1 MTFRQRKKEMLQ
13 STEQK
18 LTKLLAEL
26 NADSREET
34 GTPVCET
41 ECTMARIRAYSDF
54 LYLLRVKPFQTFC
67 YYAAAFFFLIML
79 SAVWCSEWGLTAIF
93 GVIFLIFAT
102 LPHNMRI
109 HYFNKQADAL
119 EGYYNKIINA
129 DFGDEEIQLTVT
141 TAVPQKQQVDAD
153 GESIARTSVITED
166 TDAVRTSI
174 PYKNI
179 AQAVECAHSFYL
191 FPVDENG
198 KSTETI
204 ICDKTQFLR
213 GTPMQLRDILA
224 RKCGK
229 HFKIKVKKTPKAN

>member
-1 MTFRQRKKEMLQ
+1 MLQ

-153 GESIARTSVITED
+153 GESIARTSAITED

-198 KSTETI
+198 KSAETI

>member
-79 SAVWCSEWGLTAIF
+79 SAVWCSEWGLTAVF

-153 GESIARTSVITED
+153 GESIARTSAITED
-166 TDAVRTSI
+166 TDAMRTSI

-229 HFKIKVKKTPKAN
+229 HFKIKVKKTPRAN

>member
-1 MTFRQRKKEMLQ
+1 MTFRQRKKEVLQ

-34 GTPVCET
+34 GSPVCET

-54 LYLLRVKPFQTFC
+54 LYRLRVKPFQTFC

-79 SAVWCSEWGLTAIF
+79 SAVWCSEWVLTAIF
-93 GVIFLIFAT
+93 GVIFLIFAS

-119 EGYYNKIINA
+119 ERYYNKIINA

-141 TAVPQKQQVDAD
+141 MAVPQKQQVDAD
-153 GESIARTSVITED
+153 GGSVARTSVISEE
-166 TDAVRTSI
+166 TDAVRTVI

-179 AQAVECAHSFYL
+179 IQAVECAHSFYL
-191 FPVDENG
+191 FPTDDNG
-198 KSTETI
+198 KSAETI

-229 HFKIKVKKTPKAN
+229 RFKIKVKKTPKAD

>member
-153 GESIARTSVITED
+153 GESIARTSAITED

-229 HFKIKVKKTPKAN
+229 HFKIKVKKTPRAN

>member
-79 SAVWCSEWGLTAIF
+79 SAVWCSEWGLTAVF

-153 GESIARTSVITED
+153 GESIARTSAITED

-229 HFKIKVKKTPKAN
+229 HFKIKVKKTPRAN

>member
-26 NADSREET
+26 NADSREEA
-34 GTPVCET
+34 GPPVCET

-79 SAVWCSEWGLTAIF
+79 SAVWCSEWVLAVIF

-109 HYFNKQADAL
+109 HYFNKQADSL
-119 EGYYNKIINA
+119 EDYYNKVINA
-129 DFGDEEIQLTVT
+129 EFAEEEINLTISR
-141 TAVPQKQQVDAD
+141 AVPQKQQVDAD
-153 GESIARTSVITED
+153 GNSVARVSAAADDAEAARRSLPYSRIT
-166 TDAVRTSI
+166 
-174 PYKNI
+174 
-179 AQAVECAHSFYL
+179 QAVECAHSFYL

-198 KSTETI
+198 KPAETI

-213 GTPMQLRDILA
+213 GTPMQLRDLLA
-224 RKCGK
+224 RKCGR
-229 HFKIKVKKTPKAN
+229 HFKIKVKKTPNSS

>member
-79 SAVWCSEWGLTAIF
+79 SAVWCSEWGLTAVF

-109 HYFNKQADAL
+109 HYFNKQADTL

-153 GESIARTSVITED
+153 GESIARTSAITED

>member
-18 LTKLLAEL
+18 LTQLLHEI
-26 NADSREET
+26 NADSREES
-34 GTPVCET
+34 GYPVCET

-54 LYLLRVKPFQTFC
+54 LYALRVKPFQTFC

-79 SAVWCSEWGLTAIF
+79 SAVWCSEWVLTAIF
-93 GVIFLIFAT
+93 GVIFLIFAS

-119 EGYYNKIINA
+119 EGYYNKVINA
-129 DFGDEEIQLTVT
+129 EFTDDRINLTVSN
-141 TAVPQKQQVDAD
+141 AVEHKQQIDAD
-153 GESIARTSVITED
+153 GSSVARVS
-166 TDAVRTSI
+166 AVADDSEAERISL
-174 PYKNI
+174 PYNQI
-179 AQAVECAHSFYL
+179 VQAVECAHSFYL

-198 KSTETI
+198 KSSETI
-204 ICDKTQFLR
+204 ICDKTQFLC

-224 RKCGK
+224 RNCGK
-229 HFKIKVKKTPKAN
+229 HFKIKVKKTPKSN

>member
-79 SAVWCSEWGLTAIF
+79 SAVWCSEWGLTAVF

-153 GESIARTSVITED
+153 GESIARTSAITED

>member
-1 MTFRQRKKEMLQ
+1 MLQ

-67 YYAAAFFFLIML
+67 YYAAAFFFFIML
-79 SAVWCSEWGLTAIF
+79 SAVWCSEWGLTAVF

-153 GESIARTSVITED
+153 GESIARTSAITED

-229 HFKIKVKKTPKAN
+229 HFKIKVKKTPRAN

>member
-1 MTFRQRKKEMLQ
+1 MTFRQRKKEVLQ

-34 GTPVCET
+34 GSPVCET

-79 SAVWCSEWGLTAIF
+79 SAVWCSEWGLTAVF
-93 GVIFLIFAT
+93 GVIFIIFAT

-119 EGYYNKIINA
+119 EGYYNKVINA
-129 DFGDEEIQLTVT
+129 DFGDDEIQLTVSK
-141 TAVPQKQQVDAD
+141 AIPQKQQVDAD
-153 GESIARTSVITED
+153 GGSVARTSVITED
-166 TDAVRTSI
+166 TEAVRTAI

-179 AQAVECAHSFYL
+179 VQAVECAHSFYL

>member
-1 MTFRQRKKEMLQ
+1 MLQ

-79 SAVWCSEWGLTAIF
+79 SAVWCSEWGLTAVF

-153 GESIARTSVITED
+153 GESIARTSAITED
-166 TDAVRTSI
+166 TDAMRTSI

-179 AQAVECAHSFYL
+179 AQAVECVHSFYL

>member
-79 SAVWCSEWGLTAIF
+79 SAVWCSEWGLTAVF

-153 GESIARTSVITED
+153 GESIARTSAITED
-166 TDAVRTSI
+166 TDAMRTSI

>member
-1 MTFRQRKKEMLQ
+1 MLQ

>member
-109 HYFNKQADAL
+109 HYFNTQADAL

-153 GESIARTSVITED
+153 GESIARTSAITED

>member
-18 LTKLLAEL
+18 LTQLLHEM
-26 NADSREET
+26 NADSREES
-34 GTPVCET
+34 GSPVCET

-54 LYLLRVKPFQTFC
+54 LYQLRVKPFQTFC

-79 SAVWCSEWGLTAIF
+79 SAVWCSEWVLTAIF
-93 GVIFLIFAT
+93 GVIFLIFAS

-129 DFGDEEIQLTVT
+129 DFAEDEIRLTISR
-141 TAVPQKQQVDAD
+141 AVPQKQQVDAD
-153 GESIARTSVITED
+153 GNSVARVSTVAD
-166 TDAVRTSI
+166 DAEAKPLSL
-174 PYKNI
+174 PYKQI
-179 AQAVECAHSFYL
+179 VQAVECAHSFYL

-198 KSTETI
+198 KSEETI

-224 RKCGK
+224 RNCGK
-229 HFKIKVKKTPKAN
+229 HFKIKVKKTPKSN

>member
-1 MTFRQRKKEMLQ
+1 MLQ

-79 SAVWCSEWGLTAIF
+79 SAVWCSEWGLTAVF

-153 GESIARTSVITED
+153 GESIARTSAITED